1 MNLQIPENQTVLSYL
16 SRTGPKELLVSPADS
31 THDPYGELGSHPDT
45 VERVWDELGTAL
57 LPASCQIVCGN
68 PALVHPI
75 TGVVFALTL
84 GTRYVVRLPPEIA
97 KQAKRDGFRTSH
109 AWSDGRSTD
118 IEAELGPGWIF
129 GQWSPLELSW
139 LKETYAP
146 FHGST

>member
-16 SRTGPKELLVSPADS
+16 SRKGPKELLVSPADS
-31 THDPYGELGSHPDT
+31 THDPYRELGSHPDT

-57 LPASCQIVCGN
+57 SPTSCQVVCGN

-75 TGVVFALTL
+75 TGAVFAPTL

-97 KQAKRDGFRTSH
+97 KQAKRDGFRTMH
-109 AWSDGRSTD
+109 TWSDGRSIN

-129 GQWSPLELSW
+129 NQWSPLELAW
-139 LKETYAP
+139 LKKSYAP
-146 FHGST
+146 FHGSA